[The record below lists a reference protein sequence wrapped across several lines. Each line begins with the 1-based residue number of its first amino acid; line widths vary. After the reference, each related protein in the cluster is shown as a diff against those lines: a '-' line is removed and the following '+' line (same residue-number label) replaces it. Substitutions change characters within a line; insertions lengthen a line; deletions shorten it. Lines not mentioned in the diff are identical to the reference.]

1 MAPPEA
7 RPRPTELAVLA
18 AIALLGVINLPQP
31 FAWDQAMFALGA
43 RMMQHGAVLY
53 RDYWDPKQP
62 GLFWFFQLGG
72 ALFGF
77 TEVGIHVL
85 EVLVMLAFAAFLLFG
100 LRDAF
105 ATRRGPALAALF
117 VVGTYFAACGDWH
130 LTQIEGLVGL
140 PLFAVAWSARAA
152 ALAPHRAGRLALI
165 AGFATGIT
173 VLLKLLFLP
182 IAMAIAITG
191 LAAGRRT
198 EDVRDAAIGA
208 RAAGGAGRFPYR
220 RALAMALV
228 GFALPLLAA
237 TAYFAAH
244 HALALA
250 WWTSVIYPASVLAQA
265 HGIRIRILERSLTWF
280 CTQCFPLIVLAVPG
294 AWGWWRARREA
305 LALQMLAWITVG
317 AVVIG
322 IQRWSYWPYQFLLF
336 LVPLGILAAA
346 GLEFLTAGFAPLAPG
361 ARTMERRAVG
371 ALTLALLFAAPLAT
385 LAAKSVRLA
394 RTGFALTP
402 ARMRAYQIR
411 ESLGNGYGRILDDVA
426 FLRES
431 SSFPGP
437 IWVLGNPLYYW
448 LSGREQAIPR
458 NGASFIEGFTLEEW
472 QRVTRDLDRA
482 RPGYIFIGRDYG
494 DIVRGEG
501 ERSAPFFAL
510 LSRSYRPLLEQ
521 RAGAWYQRL
530 DSATP

>member
-7 RPRPTELAVLA
+7 RHRPIGAAVLA
-18 AIALLGVINLPQP
+18 AIALLGLINLPQP
-31 FAWDQAMFALGA
+31 FAWDQAMFTLGA

-77 TEVGIHVL
+77 SEVGIHAL
-85 EVLVMLAFAAFLLFG
+85 EVLVMVAFAGFLMFG

-105 ATRRGPALAALF
+105 ATRRGPAFAALL
-117 VVGTYFAACGDWH
+117 VVGMYFAACGDWH

-140 PLFAVAWSARAA
+140 PLFAVAWSTRAA

-165 AGFATGIT
+165 AGLATGIT

-182 IAMAIAITG
+182 IAIAIAITG
-191 LAAGRRT
+191 LAARRP
-198 EDVRDAAIGA
+198 
-208 RAAGGAGRFPYR
+208 AGGAADGARGFPYW
-220 RALAMALV
+220 RALSMALV
-228 GFALPLLAA
+228 GFAIPMLGAI
-237 TAYFAAH
+237 AYFSAH

-250 WWTSVIYPASVLAQA
+250 WWTSVTYPASVLAQA
-265 HGIRIRILERSLTWF
+265 HGIRIKILERSLTWF
-280 CTQCFPLIVLAVPG
+280 CTQFFPLIVLAVPG
-294 AWGWWRARREA
+294 AWLWWRARREA
-305 LALQMLAWITVG
+305 LALQMVAWLAMS
-317 AVVIG
+317 AVVIV

-346 GLEFLTAGFAPLAPG
+346 ALESLAAAFATLAPG
-361 ARTMERRAVG
+361 ARRIERRAVG
-371 ALTLALLFAAPLAT
+371 ALTLGLLFAAPLAT
-385 LAAKSVRLA
+385 LAGKSVRLA

-402 ARMRAYQIR
+402 ARIRAYQVR
-411 ESLGNGYGRILDDVA
+411 ASLGNGYGQILDDVA
-426 FLRES
+426 FLREAS
-431 SSFPGP
+431 SLTGP

-458 NGASFIEGFTLEEW
+458 NGASFIESFSLEEW

-494 DIVRGEG
+494 DIVRAEG
-501 ERSAPFFAL
+501 ERSAPFFEL
-510 LSRSYRPLLEQ
+510 LSRSYRPLPG
-521 RAGAWYQRL
+521 RRSGAWYQRV